1 MKNIFSHTI
10 CAFLTAFLLIAM
22 PGCNKKQSNNSIK
35 VSFSGPKGMTMSY
48 RGKEM
53 NGLTRKVIPGT
64 YIFKF
69 SAPGHKTIWK
79 SCMISAAD
87 NNSTLPIQLEPERS
101 VILVTCSTDDTG
113 RDSNVLLSLNG
124 IEQGATPCLITGLPI
139 GEHLLEFSHPG
150 HATKNLRITIDSSRP
165 QPVIQERLASNS
177 GTMQVVGSPAGSMLY
192 VNEKPAGPIPYQ
204 AKYAAGTYLL
214 ELRAPGYIAQT
225 RELTVYANKT
235 VKTSFALQPEPS
247 SLFIETEPSNAVCV
261 VRGEKRGTTPI
272 KINNLI
278 PGNYKIEVSLPGYET
293 VEEMVEIKAGSHEK
307 LRLTLESG
315 LGQARLNIRPAGVD
329 VLVNGKV
336 IGRTEKGSSTLDD
349 VKPILLSNLEPGTYT
364 CIISHPF
371 AKPRKQKK
379 FIFNVSRNKTTECP
393 VVELWVP
400 DHELTYSNGVQDMV
414 KMIRLT
420 ENEVEFELLPG
431 MIVTERRSHVSI
443 QKLSPR

>member
-1 MKNIFSHTI
+1 MKNTVSYAVCTLL
-10 CAFLTAFLLIAM
+10 AVFLLIVM
-22 PGCNKKQSNNSIK
+22 PGCNKKQGKNSIK
-35 VSFSGPKGMTMSY
+35 ITFSGPQGMTMSY

-53 NGLTRKVIPGT
+53 NGLTRKVVPGT

-79 SCMISAAD
+79 SCTISSSD

-101 VILVTCSTDDTG
+101 VILVTCSTDDSG
-113 RDSNVLLSLNG
+113 RDSNVSLSLNG

-150 HATKNLRITIDSSRP
+150 HATKNLRIKIDSSRP
-165 QPVIQERLASNS
+165 QPVIKERLTSNS
-177 GTMQVVGSPAGSMLY
+177 GTMQVVGTPSGSMLY

-225 RELTVYANKT
+225 KELTVSANKT

-247 SLFIETEPSNAVCV
+247 KITIETEPSNAVCV

-272 KINNLI
+272 TINNLQ

-307 LRLTLESG
+307 LRITLESG

-329 VLVNGKV
+329 VLVNGKI
-336 IGRTEKGSSTLDD
+336 IGRTEKGDSTLND
-349 VKPILLSNLEPGTYT
+349 VKPILLSNLAPGTYT

-379 FIFNVSRNKTTECP
+379 FVFNVSKNKTTDCP

-400 DHELTYSNGVQDMV
+400 DHELTYRNGVQDMV
-414 KMIRLT
+414 KMIRIS
-420 ENEVEFELLPG
+420 EDEVEFELMPG
-431 MIVTERRSHVSI
+431 MIVTERRSNVSI
-443 QKLSPR
+443 RKLEPR